1 MIAGLAAGSAVGPSG
16 AGLALATGRRTVLSQ
31 GRGAALA
38 APDCFLGESLTCF
51 WTLWSAV
58 APGLAAMTDFGL
70 FAGSAVRIAAV
81 VVAPAVPA
89 GRAVGAVVLA
99 GRAVGAVVLA
109 GRVVGAVVLAGRVV
123 GAVVLVGRAV
133 GTAGRAVAV
142 LLFAAGMISV
152 TALVVCSMIVRSWV
166 LAQFIKTSLQ
176 YKVIQQL
183 SNESLYLLQISPVV
197 FLW

>member
-38 APDCFLGESLTCF
+38 ALDCFLGESLTCF

-99 GRAVGAVVLA
+99 GRTALAGRAVGAAVLAGRAVGAAVPA
-109 GRVVGAVVLAGRVV
+109 GRVVGA
-123 GAVVLVGRAV
+123 
-133 GTAGRAVAV
+133 AGRAVAV